1 MKNVVYGTVLALSA
15 VGCSKKQAPPPTVI
29 DGEKVPEWM
38 INPHLGCAAGV
49 YQTRG
54 NVSMAV
60 DMAQIR
66 ATANLGRQLQ
76 VYVNQLVQQYIEEG
90 EQNEDI
96 YTEDLARNIS
106 EVSTKV
112 SMSGAIPKKMAVH
125 GKNYYSLVC
134 MEPEIFI
141 SAFDQM
147 DQLDEKVRKGL
158 RKRAEKAFQALED

>member
-1 MKNVVYGTVLALSA
+1 MTEERGPFFNRVRGMLTKYNNRHVRASRMRHPAPRLRICLRPPASGT
-15 VGCSKKQAPPPTVI
+15 AP
-29 DGEKVPEWM
+29 
-38 INPHLGCAAGV
+38 
-49 YQTRG
+49 
-54 NVSMAV
+54 
-60 DMAQIR
+60 QIR

-76 VYVNQLVQQYIEEG
+76 VYVNSLVQQYIEEG

-158 RKRAEKAFQALED
+158 RKRAERAFQALED